1 MSTQILNTDDII
13 INKNDKIETVIKT
26 LCRIIYERK
35 YSNKSLK
42 EIFEKLKPI
51 INDDQMLFTIDDKK
65 FGIKFVSN
73 FLTTIKKEASIEN
86 FLEKNSDVHKFVI
99 INRHSDRA
107 VKQILENKNTEV
119 FTMDEL
125 LIVVIDHYLVPQHI
139 LLSSDEKENYLTI
152 FNHQIRDMKKILLND
167 PIAKFYGAKVG
178 DMFKIIRPSIT
189 AGKDIDYRIVIPGEI
204 KLED

>member
-1 MSTQILNTDDII
+1 MSGQILNTDDII
-13 INKNDKIETVIKT
+13 INKNDKIQTVIKT
-26 LCRIIYERK
+26 LCRIISERK

-42 EIFEKLKPI
+42 EIFEKLKPL
-51 INDDQMLFTIDDKK
+51 INDDQILFTIDDKK

-86 FLEKNSDVHKFVI
+86 FLEKNSDVHKFII
-99 INRHSDRA
+99 INRLSDRA
-107 VKQILENKNTEV
+107 VKQILEHKNTEV

-139 LLSSDEKENYLTI
+139 LLSPEEKENYLTT

>member
-1 MSTQILNTDDII
+1 MSSQILNTDDII
-13 INKNDKIETVIKT
+13 INKNDKIQTVIKT
-26 LCRIIYERK
+26 LCRIISERK

-42 EIFEKLKPI
+42 EIFDKIKPL

-73 FLTTIKKEASIEN
+73 FLTTIKKEVSIEN

-99 INRHSDRA
+99 INRLSDRA
-107 VKQILENKNTEV
+107 VKQILEHKNTEV

-139 LLSSDEKENYLTI
+139 LLSPEEKENYLTT

>member
-99 INRHSDRA
+99 INRLSDRA
-107 VKQILENKNTEV
+107 VKQILEHKNTEV

>member
-1 MSTQILNTDDII
+1 MKQNKFLIIAVTLILLIP
-13 INKNDKIETVIKT
+13 T
-26 LCRIIYERK
+26 LDSIFNF
-35 YSNKSLK
+35 SPVK
-42 EIFEKLKPI
+42 ELFEKLKPL
-51 INDDQMLFTIDDKK
+51 INDDQLVFTIDDKK
-65 FGIKFVSN
+65 FGIKFIST
-73 FLTTIKKEASIEN
+73 FLTTIKKETSIEN
-86 FLEKNSDVHKFVI
+86 FLDKNSDVHKFVI
-99 INRHSDRA
+99 INRLSDRA
-107 VKQILENKNTEV
+107 IKQILEHKNTEV

-139 LLSSDEKENYLTI
+139 LLSPEEKENYLTT

>member
-13 INKNDKIETVIKT
+13 INKNDKIQTVIKT
-26 LCRIIYERK
+26 LCRIISERK
-35 YSNKSLK
+35 YSNKSVK
-42 EIFEKLKPI
+42 ELFEKLKPL
-51 INDDQMLFTIDDKK
+51 INDDQLVFTIDDKK
-65 FGIKFVSN
+65 FGIKFIST
-73 FLTTIKKEASIEN
+73 FLTTIKKETSIEN
-86 FLEKNSDVHKFVI
+86 FLEKNSDVHKFII
-99 INRHSDRA
+99 INRLSDRA
-107 VKQILENKNTEV
+107 IKQILEHKNTED

-139 LLSSDEKENYLTI
+139 LLSPEEKENYLTI

>member
-13 INKNDKIETVIKT
+13 INKNDKIQTVIKT
-26 LCRIIYERK
+26 LCRIISERK

-99 INRHSDRA
+99 INRLSDRA
-107 VKQILENKNTEV
+107 VKQILEHKNTEV

>member
-13 INKNDKIETVIKT
+13 INKNDKIQTVIKT
-26 LCRIIYERK
+26 LCRIISERK

-42 EIFEKLKPI
+42 EIFDKLKPL
-51 INDDQMLFTIDDKK
+51 INDDQFVFTIDDKK
-65 FGIKFVSN
+65 FGIKFVPN

-86 FLEKNSDVHKFVI
+86 FLEKNSEVHKFVI
-99 INRHSDRA
+99 INRLSDRA
-107 VKQILENKNTEV
+107 VKQILEHKNTEV

-139 LLSSDEKENYLTI
+139 LLSPEEKENYLTT

-204 KLED
+204 KLEE

>member
-1 MSTQILNTDDII
+1 MSSQILNTDDII
-13 INKNDKIETVIKT
+13 INKNDKIQTVIKT
-26 LCRIIYERK
+26 LCRIISERK

-42 EIFEKLKPI
+42 EIFEKLKPH

-86 FLEKNSDVHKFVI
+86 FLEKNADVHKFVI
-99 INRHSDRA
+99 INRLSDRA
-107 VKQILENKNTEV
+107 IKQILEHKNTEV

-125 LIVVIDHYLVPQHI
+125 LIVVIDHYLVPLHI
-139 LLSSDEKENYLTI
+139 LLSPDEKENYLTT

>member
-1 MSTQILNTDDII
+1 MSSQILNTDDII
-13 INKNDKIETVIKT
+13 INKNDKIHTVIKT
-26 LCRIIYERK
+26 LCRIISERK

-42 EIFEKLKPI
+42 EIFDKLKPL

-99 INRHSDRA
+99 INRLSDRA
-107 VKQILENKNTEV
+107 IKQVLEHKNTEV

-139 LLSSDEKENYLTI
+139 LLSPEEKENYLTT

-204 KLED
+204 KLEE

>member
-1 MSTQILNTDDII
+1 MSSQILNTDDII
-13 INKNDKIETVIKT
+13 INKNDKIQTVIKT
-26 LCRIIYERK
+26 LCRIISERK
-35 YSNKSLK
+35 YSNKSVK
-42 EIFEKLKPI
+42 ELFEKLKPL
-51 INDDQMLFTIDDKK
+51 INDDQLVFTIDDKK
-65 FGIKFVSN
+65 FGIKFIST
-73 FLTTIKKEASIEN
+73 FLTTIKKETSIEN

-99 INRHSDRA
+99 INRLSDRA
-107 VKQILENKNTEV
+107 IKQILEHKNTEV

-139 LLSSDEKENYLTI
+139 LLSPEEKENYLTT

>member
-13 INKNDKIETVIKT
+13 INKNDKIQTVIKT
-26 LCRIIYERK
+26 LCRIISERK

-42 EIFEKLKPI
+42 EIFDKIKPL
-51 INDDQMLFTIDDKK
+51 INDDQLVFTIDDKK

-86 FLEKNSDVHKFVI
+86 FLEKNADVHKFVI
-99 INRHSDRA
+99 INRLSDRA
-107 VKQILENKNTEV
+107 VKQILEYKNTEV

-125 LIVVIDHYLVPQHI
+125 LIVVIDHYLVPLHI
-139 LLSSDEKENYLTI
+139 LLSPEEKENYLTT

>member
-86 FLEKNSDVHKFVI
+86 FLEKNSDVDKFVI
-99 INRHSDRA
+99 INRLSDRA
-107 VKQILENKNTEV
+107 VKQILEHKNTEV